1 MGNKKANKKLLG
13 DKKRP
18 SNPKGQTEAR
28 EIKAQ
33 IPQRNGGLRVVEIRL
48 RPELPTS
55 HFDAKDLLLAPGDW
69 VLVEGLYGPEVG
81 QVVLEPIF
89 YPGLNGSLPTVLRRA
104 TPKEIKRYHKNLALE
119 DQAWDVCEA
128 KIKELGLEM
137 KLTRVERLFDGSK
150 IIFYYTADGRVDFRQ
165 LVKELVREL
174 RSRIEM
180 RQIGVRH
187 EAKMLG
193 GLGTCGRELCCASFI
208 RDFDAVSIR
217 MAKEQSLPLNPNK
230 ISGIC
235 GRLLCCLVYEHQV
248 YLDLKKEMPKF
259 GKRYLCPQG
268 EGKVIR
274 HNIFRRTVT
283 LELQDGREVDIPIE
297 QVRPKEE
304 G

>member
-1 MGNKKANKKLLG
+1 MASKKNRRRHRSKE
-13 DKKRP
+13 RP
-18 SNPKGQTEAR
+18 SNHQKTDEAR
-28 EIKAQ
+28 ELKGREV
-33 IPQRNGGLRVVEIRL
+33 PTGNGLRVAEVRL
-48 RPELPTS
+48 RPDLPTA
-55 HFDAKDLLLAPGDW
+55 HFDAKDLLLSPGDW
-69 VLVEGLYGPEVG
+69 VLVEGPHGPEVG
-81 QVVLEPIF
+81 QVVLEPVF
-89 YPGLNGSLPTVLRRA
+89 YPGLKGSLPMVLRRA
-104 TPKEIKRYHKNLALE
+104 SVKEINRYHKILAQE
-119 DQAWDVCEA
+119 DQAWDVCET
-128 KIKELGLEM
+128 KIQELGLEM
-137 KLTRVERLFDGSK
+137 KLVRVERLFDGSK

-248 YLDLKKEMPKF
+248 YVDLKKEMPKF
-259 GKRYLCPQG
+259 GKRYCCPHG

-283 LELQDGREVDIPIE
+283 LELQDGREIDVPIE
-297 QVRPKEE
+297 QVKAKEE
-304 G
+304 S